1 MRGYR
6 ERPRSPHPGSG
17 CIWVWG
23 RQQEGGETALQ
34 RLVPPKRLA
43 AAVSADFVERLSAWW
58 AGGGKVLIASDGSLK
73 KIRVPGR
80 KELVPQGSTGWV
92 YGLAPADF
100 PKDEPNETM
109 PVSAVEWLGSSGKS
123 IDLSPWMTPFSFIC
137 ETAAAA
143 GTIAHLAQACVQG
156 VRSPGRL
163 VIYSDNAG
171 MIQVLQGMSTRKHNV
186 WCKTV
191 GFGWWGLIKRGVMEL
206 TRRGGTWQAVWV
218 RSHAERRRK
227 PGES

>member
-1 MRGYR
+1 MM
-6 ERPRSPHPGSG
+6 
-17 CIWVWG
+17 V
-23 RQQEGGETALQ
+23 LQ

-73 KIRVPGR
+73 KIRLPGR

-100 PKDEPNETM
+100 PEDEPNETM
-109 PVSAVEWLGSSGKS
+109 SAVKWLGSSGKS
-123 IDLSPWMTPFSFIC
+123 IDLSRWMTPSSFIC

-143 GTIAHLAQACVQG
+143 GAIAHLVQACVQG
-156 VRSPGRL
+156 VRSPGRV

-171 MIQVLQGMSTRKHNV
+171 MIQVLQGMPTRKHNA
-186 WCKTV
+186 WRKTV
-191 GFGWWGLIKRGVMEL
+191 GGRVVGADKARCV
-206 TRRGGTWQAVWV
+206 GT
-218 RSHAERRRK
+218 H
-227 PGES
+227 